1 MNSTVGPSPGSGITA
16 TRTMRA
22 VVLEAVNSLAVR
34 EVPAPRPAAGEVI
47 VRLRAAALNH
57 RDVWIKQGKYAGLKF
72 PIIPGSDGAGVVTDL
87 GAGVPSDLAGK
98 ETIIHPGSGWGNNP
112 RAQSPEFTILGL
124 PKDGTL
130 AESVSVPAS
139 NIYPKPAHLD
149 WPQAAA
155 LPLAGVTAYRALFSR
170 AHLQS
175 GEKVLITGIGGG
187 VALFALQFAVARGA
201 KVWVTSGSPE
211 KIARAQGLGAA
222 GGANYRDG
230 DWAQQLESKADRFDV
245 VVDSAGGP
253 GFAQLVDLVAPGGR
267 IVFYGATNGNPPEM
281 PQRKIFW
288 RQLSLLGTTM
298 GSPEDF
304 EGMLTLVNTHR
315 LIPVVSAVFPLEQA
329 ANGFALMEQGG
340 QFGKLVLTM
349 TG

>member
-1 MNSTVGPSPGSGITA
+1 MSSTVGASPGSGITA

-34 EVPAPRPAAGEVI
+34 EVSAPRPAPGEAI

-72 PIIPGSDGAGVVTDL
+72 PIIPGSDGSGVVTDL
-87 GAGVPSDLAGK
+87 GAGALSDLAGK

-170 AHLQS
+170 AQLQS

-201 KVWVTSGSPE
+201 KVWVTSSSSE
-211 KIARAQGLGAA
+211 KIARAERLGAA
-222 GGANYRDG
+222 GGANYRDS
-230 DWAQQLESKADRFDV
+230 DWAKQLESKA
-245 VVDSAGGP
+245 
-253 GFAQLVDLVAPGGR
+253 
-267 IVFYGATNGNPPEM
+267 
-281 PQRKIFW
+281 
-288 RQLSLLGTTM
+288 
-298 GSPEDF
+298 
-304 EGMLTLVNTHR
+304 
-315 LIPVVSAVFPLEQA
+315 
-329 ANGFALMEQGG
+329 
-340 QFGKLVLTM
+340 
-349 TG
+349 